1 MSEETDVNTRTGIK
15 LINDFGIRAL
25 IAMTMITGYI
35 GSATYAIYLGNT
47 EMLMNITSLY
57 SPLIASVITF
67 YFLGSTLR
75 DAQK

>member
-1 MSEETDVNTRTGIK
+1 MEEKTGIK
-15 LINDFGIRAL
+15 LLNDFGIRAL

-35 GSATYAIYLGNT
+35 GSATYAIYLGNI
-47 EMLMNITSLY
+47 EMLKNITSLY
-57 SPLIASVITF
+57 SPIIASVITF

>member
-1 MSEETDVNTRTGIK
+1 MDEKTGIK

-47 EMLMNITSLY
+47 EMLKDISSIY
-57 SPLIASVITF
+57 SPIIASVVTF

-75 DAQK
+75 DAKK

>member
-1 MSEETDVNTRTGIK
+1 MSEETDVNTKTGIK

-57 SPLIASVITF
+57 SPIIATVITF

-75 DAQK
+75 DAKE